1 MSCEVFNESDFGM
14 IEGSQQTFSVNLYN
28 ILGEKYENVAI
39 NSAEWRLSKYGET
52 EMLVSK
58 SSADGDESVVIEK
71 NIITI
76 SIDSQDTEGLFG
88 KFTHQL
94 IITDRHG
101 RKFIADLGKISIK
114 PQKKKKK
121 WRILR

>member
-114 PQKKKKK
+114 PQIKEK
-121 WRILR
+121 WRI

>member
-114 PQKKKKK
+114 PQLCCLY
-121 WRILR
+121 RH

>member
-39 NSAEWRLSKYGET
+39 HSAEWLLSKYGET

-114 PQKKKKK
+114 PQIK
-121 WRILR
+121 

>member
-1 MSCEVFNESDFGM
+1 
-14 IEGSQQTFSVNLYN
+14 
-28 ILGEKYENVAI
+28 
-39 NSAEWRLSKYGET
+39 
-52 EMLVSK
+52 MLVSK

-114 PQKKKKK
+114 PQIK
-121 WRILR
+121 